1 MIALKLGGGVTN
13 DEEIQKIEDELQGR
27 FGPETFC
34 ALKSVSNLLSNCKTK
49 EEIDM
54 IMQDWKYVFGETE
67 LAEII
72 EGLISLKNIEQLL
85 LADIAEEDLESYNE
99 DIQEV
104 NLQIDLLREY
114 NESVLTL
121 GEQEMESILV
131 QTDNSISKGKLQQV
145 LEEYNENPVSTPNC
159 ALFITDS
166 IERDIKIIDDK
177 ETLEDI
183 FLLIEQLKNGHI
195 SHQTSSL
202 EIGEKDVYHMKPT
215 SMGRQARVAYTRLSG
230 NIYGIIQLYGKK
242 ADNPKSTI
250 TTLKNRVKNCN
261 LKQLKKDIE
270 DPEVFDY
277 YVERT
282 KAISSKLREEVEKSY
297 KGKKENS
304 SEGVKLG

>member
-1 MIALKLGGGVTN
+1 
-13 DEEIQKIEDELQGR
+13 
-27 FGPETFC
+27 
-34 ALKSVSNLLSNCKTK
+34 
-49 EEIDM
+49 M

-85 LADIAEEDLESYNE
+85 LADIAGDDLKSYNE
-99 DIQEV
+99 HVQEV
-104 NLQIDLLREY
+104 NLQIDLLNEY
-114 NESVLTL
+114 KDSLLKLND
-121 GEQEMESILV
+121 QEVEAISAE
-131 QTDNSISKGKLQQV
+131 TDNTLSKSKLQQV

-159 ALFITDS
+159 VLFITDS

-230 NIYGIIQLYGKK
+230 NIYGVIQLYGKK